1 MLIGDSVHKSAV
13 CGRENWEGLWEV
25 SVHVRM
31 NLYMKAK
38 GEEKETAVS
47 AFGLNQLKTVRVA
60 KESFVFKNHTTVDE

>member
-1 MLIGDSVHKSAV
+1 
-13 CGRENWEGLWEV
+13 
-25 SVHVRM
+25 M